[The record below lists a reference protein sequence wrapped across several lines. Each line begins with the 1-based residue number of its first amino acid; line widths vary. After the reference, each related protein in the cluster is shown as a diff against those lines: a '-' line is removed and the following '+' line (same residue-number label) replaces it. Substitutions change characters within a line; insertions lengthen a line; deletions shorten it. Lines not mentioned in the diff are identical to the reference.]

1 MTPKPPVSVPPDRPG
16 EWTVVRFGV
25 FEVDLRN
32 GELRKGGVLVKLQQ
46 QPFKVLALLVGRPA
60 DIVTREELRAQI
72 WGGDTFV
79 DFDQGLN
86 FCIKQIRAA
95 LGDQA
100 DTPRYVE
107 TLPRRGYRFI
117 APLERRELTPPP
129 EAALVSYGDGTL
141 ATPPRPLFFPGP
153 LPSDGGRTAPAPAA
167 PRRPW
172 ASTPYRPAALAAAL
186 GVVVA
191 GAFYAG
197 WRAGQP
203 TAAAFHR
210 LTFRRGFVDAA
221 RFTPDGEVLYSA
233 MWEGGPAQTF
243 ATRGGSADTR
253 TLGYQKARIEGVAGT
268 EMALLQPRETAMPVL
283 ARAPLAGGPPREILE
298 DIGQADWAP
307 DGSTF
312 AVVRR
317 VKGFARL
324 EYPVGHVL
332 LETVPGRISHL
343 RVSPRLDRVAFLD
356 HPVPDDDRGSVVTID
371 RQGVRTTLSSDWA
384 SLEGLA
390 FSPLGDE
397 VWFTGTKVGADLA
410 LYAVSLRGRERLVHR
425 SPGRLVLRDIGR
437 DGRVLLARHT
447 FRLEI
452 RASIDGEKSERDLS
466 WFELPLLTDLSEN
479 GRQIVFCESGDAG
492 GPGYGVFLRATD
504 GSPPVRLGDGRPFD
518 LSPDGKWVLSRP
530 VRPPFQLTMLPTGA
544 GESQILNDA
553 GLQDIRWAGW
563 FPDGRRL
570 LIMANES
577 GRLPRM
583 WVQDL
588 SGSKPRPVTPEGAT
602 GKDPVISPDGRFV
615 VAFPSGA
622 MRALRYPV
630 DGGEPEP
637 IAGLED
643 NEYPMQWTEDGALYV
658 RKGGV
663 PAKISRLDVGTG
675 QRTVWK
681 EIAPADPAGIWS
693 MMRVMLTRDG
703 RSYAYG
709 FSRSLSE
716 LYLVE
721 GLK

>member
-1 MTPKPPVSVPPDRPG
+1 MPQGPI
-16 EWTVVRFGV
+16 
-25 FEVDLRN
+25 
-32 GELRKGGVLVKLQQ
+32 
-46 QPFKVLALLVGRPA
+46 ALTWITAPILDQTKCHRPA
-60 DIVTREELRAQI
+60 GMI
-72 WGGDTFV
+72 
-79 DFDQGLN
+79 
-86 FCIKQIRAA
+86 
-95 LGDQA
+95 
-100 DTPRYVE
+100 
-107 TLPRRGYRFI
+107 
-117 APLERRELTPPP
+117 
-129 EAALVSYGDGTL
+129 
-141 ATPPRPLFFPGP
+141 
-153 LPSDGGRTAPAPAA
+153 
-167 PRRPW
+167 
-172 ASTPYRPAALAAAL
+172 
-186 GVVVA
+186 
-191 GAFYAG
+191 
-197 WRAGQP
+197 
-203 TAAAFHR
+203 
-210 LTFRRGFVDAA
+210 
-221 RFTPDGEVLYSA
+221 
-233 MWEGGPAQTF
+233 
-243 ATRGGSADTR
+243 
-253 TLGYQKARIEGVAGT
+253 
-268 EMALLQPRETAMPVL
+268 
-283 ARAPLAGGPPREILE
+283 
-298 DIGQADWAP
+298 
-307 DGSTF
+307 
-312 AVVRR
+312 
-317 VKGFARL
+317 
-324 EYPVGHVL
+324 
-332 LETVPGRISHL
+332 ETVPGRISHL

-371 RQGVRTTLSSDWA
+371 RDGVRTTLSSDWA

-410 LYAVSLRGRERLVHR
+410 LYAVTLSGRERLVHR
-425 SPGRLVLRDIGR
+425 SPGRLVLRDIGG

-466 WFELPLLTDLSEN
+466 WYELPLLTDLSDN

-530 VRPPFQLTMLPTGA
+530 VRPPFPLTMLPTGA
-544 GESQILNDA
+544 GESQILKDS

-570 LIMANES
+570 LIVANEA

-643 NEYPMQWTEDGALYV
+643 NEYPMQWTEDGSLYV

-663 PAKISRLDVGTG
+663 PARISRLDVATG

>member
-1 MTPKPPVSVPPDRPG
+1 MTPKPPVSVPPDRAG
-16 EWTVVRFGV
+16 EWTVLRFGV

-32 GELRKGGVLVKLQQ
+32 GELRKSGVLVKLQQ
-46 QPFKVLALLVGRPA
+46 QPFKVLALLVGRPG
-60 DIVTREELRAQI
+60 DIVTREELRCQI

-129 EAALVSYGDGTL
+129 EGSPASGVEAL
-141 ATPPRPLFFPGP
+141 ATPPRPLAFPGFHATQ
-153 LPSDGGRTAPAPAA
+153 PSRPAL
-167 PRRPW
+167 PRR
-172 ASTPYRPAALAAAL
+172 LAAAVRPRHAAMAAVL
-186 GVVVA
+186 ALLLTGAYLA
-191 GAFYAG
+191 GRRAAQSPSPAFN
-197 WRAGQP
+197 
-203 TAAAFHR
+203 R
-210 LTFRRGFVDAA
+210 LTFRRGFVDTA
-221 RFTPDGEVLYSA
+221 RFTPEGEVIYSA
-233 MWEGGPAQTF
+233 MWDGGSGQTF
-243 ATRGGSADTR
+243 ATRVGTADTR
-253 TLGYQKARIEGVAGT
+253 TLGYPKARVQGVTGT
-268 EMALLQPRETAMPVL
+268 EMALLVPRDDSLPVL
-283 ARAPLAGGPPREILE
+283 SRVPLAGGAPREILE
-298 DIGQADWAP
+298 DIGQADWAR

-312 AVVRR
+312 AIVRR

-332 LETVPGRISHL
+332 METVPGRISHL
-343 RVSPRLDRVAFLD
+343 RVSPRLDRVAFLE

-371 RQGVRTTLSSDWA
+371 RQGTRTTLSSDWA

-390 FSPLGDE
+390 FSPSGDE
-397 VWFTGTKVGADLA
+397 VWFTGTKLGADLA
-410 LYAVSLRGRERLVHR
+410 LYAVDLKGRERLVHR

-452 RASIDGEKSERDLS
+452 RAMVGGEDTERDLT
-466 WFELPLLTDLSEN
+466 WFELPLLTDLSAD
-479 GRQIVFCESGDAG
+479 GQRIVFCESGDAG

-504 GSPPVRLGDGRPFD
+504 GAPPVRLGDGRPFG

-530 VRPPFQLTMLPTGA
+530 VRPPFQLVMLPTGP
-544 GESQILNDA
+544 GETRVIKDD
-553 GLQDIRWAGW
+553 GLQDYRAAEW
-563 FPDGRRL
+563 FPDGRRV
-570 LIMANES
+570 LIVASEA
-577 GRLPRM
+577 GRLARL
-583 WVQDL
+583 WVQDIA
-588 SGSKPRPVTPEGAT
+588 GGKPRAVTPEGAM
-602 GKDPVISPDGRFV
+602 GKDTVISPDGRYV

-622 MRALRYPV
+622 MRALQYPV
-630 DGGEPEP
+630 DGGEPLP
-637 IAGLED
+637 IPGLED
-643 NEYPMQWTEDGALYV
+643 NEYPIQWTDDGTLYV

-663 PAKISRLDVGTG
+663 PARISRIDVATG
-675 QRTVWK
+675 RREAWK
-681 EIAPADPAGIWS
+681 EISPADTAGVWAIIS
-693 MMRVMLTRDG
+693 IMMTRDG
-703 RSYAYG
+703 QTLVYG